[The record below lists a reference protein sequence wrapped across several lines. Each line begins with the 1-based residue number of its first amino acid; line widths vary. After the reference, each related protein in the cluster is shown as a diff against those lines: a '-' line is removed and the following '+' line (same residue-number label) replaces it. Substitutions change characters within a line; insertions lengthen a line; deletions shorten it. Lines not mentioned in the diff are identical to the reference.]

1 MVTGTYHAIG
11 VVGTPWLVGKTNSA
25 LHTMMSLSMA
35 AILWHQGQWI
45 TLGTVLLLTSGA
57 LWFIVQAVARPEFRS
72 LCTGGKD
79 RARCIYHG
87 ITMLAGAYMAAVMA
101 KPVVVPSNMITAAPA
116 HAHHAASTIAP
127 NVTWGIDLGPV
138 LSGGAVLFFGAAA
151 LFFVVL
157 IAAPPRV
164 EASKMTGKTTLNA
177 VVRSALGFE
186 ALGAGSMA
194 LMFLAM
200 LP

>member
-1 MVTGTYHAIG
+1 
-11 VVGTPWLVGKTNSA
+11 
-25 LHTMMSLSMA
+25 MA
-35 AILWHQGQWI
+35 
-45 TLGTVLLLTSGA
+45 
-57 LWFIVQAVARPEFRS
+57 
-72 LCTGGKD
+72 
-79 RARCIYHG
+79 
-87 ITMLAGAYMAAVMA
+87 AGAYMATVMA
-101 KPVVVPSNMITAAPA
+101 KPVVAPSNITTAAPT
-116 HAHHAASTIAP
+116 HGHHAASTITP
-127 NVTWGIDLGPV
+127 NATWGVDLGAV
-138 LSGGAVLFFGAAA
+138 LSGGAVLFFGAAT

-164 EASKMTGKTTLNA
+164 EASKMPGKTTMNA